1 MCLNCGCGMP
11 KDDMGNAD
19 NITMETLRKA
29 AKASNMNVKDTV
41 DNVKASLAQLD
52 NKQLEE

>member
-11 KDDMGNAD
+11 EDDMGNPD
-19 NITMETLRKA
+19 NITMETLKRA
-29 AKASNMNVKDTV
+29 AKASGMSVKDTV

-52 NKQLEE
+52 DKQLEK